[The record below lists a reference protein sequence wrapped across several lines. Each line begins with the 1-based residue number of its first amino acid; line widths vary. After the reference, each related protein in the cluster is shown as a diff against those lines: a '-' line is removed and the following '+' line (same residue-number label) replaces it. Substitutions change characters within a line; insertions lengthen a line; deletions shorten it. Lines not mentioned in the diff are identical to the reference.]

1 MKLSDIKLDQ
11 SVIQDLYKK
20 NLVEAVL
27 SGSPKQPTDILDRT
41 DFAKQKKPENKTIVV
56 NQKNVVAILSNMV
69 GTNIPDEELKLLTNM
84 LTACKLS
91 LDDIHLINL
100 EQQTGP
106 IYKEVI
112 TKLNNGIV
120 LLFGAAPSSL
130 DLPVDFPYFQVQSFN
145 NCTFLYTPALR
156 EIKNDKVLKS
166 KLWICLR
173 KIFNL

>member
-20 NLVEAVL
+20 NLVEDVL

-91 LDDIHLINL
+91 LDDIQLINL

-145 NCTFLYTPALR
+145 NCTFLYTPSLE

>member
-27 SGSPKQPTDILDRT
+27 SGSPKEHVDTFDRP
-41 DFAKQKKPENKTIVV
+41 DSAKKKKPENKTIAV
-56 NQKNVVAILSNMV
+56 NQKNVVAIVNNME
-69 GTNIPDEELKLLTNM
+69 GNNIPDEELRLLTNM
-84 LTACKLS
+84 LTACKLG
-91 LDDIHLINL
+91 LDDIQLINL
-100 EQQTGP
+100 EQQPGP

-112 TKLNNGIV
+112 TKLSNGIV

-145 NCTFLYTPALR
+145 NCTFLYTPSLG

-166 KLWICLR
+166 KLWICLQ